1 MPQSLYS
8 KTSRGTQKIKLPV
21 HSFLTTSYIMNLRR
35 RLSFCRSCNQCDSS
49 GWSKKFGEG
58 TKLTVIPSDRRLPA
72 DISPKPTIFLP
83 SIAEIKRHKAGTH
96 LCLLENFFPDV
107 IKVYWKEK
115 NGNRIL
121 ESQEGKTMKTSD
133 TYMKLSWLTVTE
145 KSMDKE
151 HKCIVQHEKN
161 KGGVDQEILFP
172 SVNQV
177 VASMTTTIAPTTAST
192 TEKRIA
198 TSKATTVGSTT
209 AYTTEESIATSKAT
223 TVGPTTAYTTE
234 ESIVTSMATTVGSTT
249 AYTTEESIVTTTKAT
264 TAPPTEHSG
273 VPVIIPRKA
282 CLKDETSPLQLQ
294 LSNVSAYYTYLLLLL
309 KGAIYF
315 AIIAFGLFRRTEDCD
330 METVCNRW
338 WQKEVNWSSFIFP
351 KRDP

>member
-1 MPQSLYS
+1 MSLLE
-8 KTSRGTQKIKLPV
+8 TFT
-21 HSFLTTSYIMNLRR
+21 F
-35 RLSFCRSCNQCDSS
+35 LSFWAVGLGLSEVEQSQISISTEVKKSIKIHCKITSSDFEGEYIHWYRQKPKKALEHLISVSSTKSPARASLGGRKNKLEARKYSQTSTSVLTVNFIENEDVAIYYCAGWAPHS

-145 KSMDKE
+145 RSMDKE

-192 TEKRIA
+192 TEKRN
-198 TSKATTVGSTT
+198 
-209 AYTTEESIATSKAT
+209 
-223 TVGPTTAYTTE
+223 
-234 ESIVTSMATTVGSTT
+234 
-249 AYTTEESIVTTTKAT
+249 
-264 TAPPTEHSG
+264 
-273 VPVIIPRKA
+273 VPAIISRKV
-282 CLKDETSPLQLQ
+282 CLKDEISPLQLQ

-309 KGAIYF
+309 KGAVYF

-330 METVCNRW
+330 METVCNRR

-351 KRDP
+351 KSDR

>member
-1 MPQSLYS
+1 MLWALALLLAFLAPATQVSSNLE
-8 KTSRGTQKIKLPV
+8 GTQMSVTRQAGSSAVITCDIKQSNDYVHWYRYQEGTAPQRLLYYQLSSSKFVMDSGFSSQKYHAYAGTGKTCELLIKILEE
-21 HSFLTTSYIMNLRR
+21 S
-35 RLSFCRSCNQCDSS
+35 DS
-49 GWSKKFGEG
+49 GVYYCAVWEKHKNCWSKKFGEG

-145 KSMDKE
+145 RSMDKE

-177 VASMTTTIAPTTAST
+177 VASMTTTIAPTTAAT
-192 TEKRIA
+192 TEERIA

-209 AYTTEESIATSKAT
+209 AYTTEESSKSLSMF
-223 TVGPTTAYTTE
+223 AY
-234 ESIVTSMATTVGSTT
+234 V
-249 AYTTEESIVTTTKAT
+249 
-264 TAPPTEHSG
+264 
-273 VPVIIPRKA
+273 
-282 CLKDETSPLQLQ
+282 
-294 LSNVSAYYTYLLLLL
+294 
-309 KGAIYF
+309 
-315 AIIAFGLFRRTEDCD
+315 
-330 METVCNRW
+330 W
-338 WQKEVNWSSFIFP
+338 
-351 KRDP
+351 